1 MQKTHIFLFTSVL
14 PFSWSTR
21 RYEAREELLLRNA
34 LSVFP
39 HQAVPVP
46 FKQVQD
52 TEVVSLRGTGHL
64 ALVMLVSAVFTQLL
78 AGSCDVFIPSRHPLR
93 WSRAS
98 WFSLTVFSPLWSS
111 AFWQSLQHVLS
122 GLAAHLRF
130 MLLATLPAAREG
142 ELAATAASTPL
153 SVS

>member
-1 MQKTHIFLFTSVL
+1 MPPSWGTGRGEHLAQASLLSPTHKKSHTNHAVPAQIVTLSSQQDPVKHSGFFLTLCFYAKKNIFLFTSVL

-39 HQAVPVP
+39 HQAVPLA

-52 TEVVSLRGTGHL
+52 MEVVSLRGTGHP
-64 ALVMLVSAVFTQLL
+64 ALVMSVSGVFPQLL

-93 WSRAS
+93 
-98 WFSLTVFSPLWSS
+98 
-111 AFWQSLQHVLS
+111 
-122 GLAAHLRF
+122 
-130 MLLATLPAAREG
+130 
-142 ELAATAASTPL
+142 
-153 SVS
+153 